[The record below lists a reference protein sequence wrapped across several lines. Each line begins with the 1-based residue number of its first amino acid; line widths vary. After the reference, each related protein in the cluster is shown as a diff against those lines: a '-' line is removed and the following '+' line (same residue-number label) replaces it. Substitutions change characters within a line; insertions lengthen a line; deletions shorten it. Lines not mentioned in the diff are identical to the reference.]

1 MFNTFCQGVGLVLEM
16 KLRVG
21 FNSLLKI
28 LWNEWTDLILK
39 LVMIRQRWKCQI
51 DKITLKKKIY
61 NKNTNRLNQNLLN
74 YIKLKIS
81 WVEVVTRK
89 CDVGDLGQKMNW
101 SKSGR
106 VFTLNSERIARF
118 LSLLCSKQIQFAQS
132 EIILSAKI
140 DKWDVQKVGNRNTR
154 KILTVENCQTF
165 TWRSEMCLQ
174 FQVCFER
181 SGFNLRITSLQAQKV
196 RL

>member
-1 MFNTFCQGVGLVLEM
+1 M
-16 KLRVG
+16 
-21 FNSLLKI
+21 
-28 LWNEWTDLILK
+28 
-39 LVMIRQRWKCQI
+39 
-51 DKITLKKKIY
+51 
-61 NKNTNRLNQNLLN
+61 
-74 YIKLKIS
+74 
-81 WVEVVTRK
+81 VTRK

-140 DKWDVQKVGNRNTR
+140 DKWDVQKGGNRNTR

-196 RL
+196 RLLKVYRGKLLTGWKPNRNNYGRNQPQLHLEELDFCLRVTNSRVEVLTQQYRRADCTWGGGSERACLVTAEHTFHIET

>member
-1 MFNTFCQGVGLVLEM
+1 MFNTFCQAVGLVLEM

-28 LWNEWTDLILK
+28 LWNERTDLILK

-51 DKITLKKKIY
+51 DKITLKKNIY

-89 CDVGDLGQKMNW
+89 CDVGDLGQKINW

-118 LSLLCSKQIQFAQS
+118 
-132 EIILSAKI
+132 
-140 DKWDVQKVGNRNTR
+140 
-154 KILTVENCQTF
+154 
-165 TWRSEMCLQ
+165 
-174 FQVCFER
+174 
-181 SGFNLRITSLQAQKV
+181 
-196 RL
+196 